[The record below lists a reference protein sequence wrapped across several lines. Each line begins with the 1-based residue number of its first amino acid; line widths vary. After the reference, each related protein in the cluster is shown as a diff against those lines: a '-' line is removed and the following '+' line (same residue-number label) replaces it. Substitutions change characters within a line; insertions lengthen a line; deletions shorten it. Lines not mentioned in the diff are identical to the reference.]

1 MTRRRELLRFLIA
14 GSSAVA
20 VDGGT
25 YAVLLRYFSHW
36 PSKMTSF
43 ILGSI
48 VAFLLN
54 KYWTFEKP
62 EPSGPEVIRFAVL
75 YTTTLLAN
83 TLVNS
88 GALWLT
94 NQVFLSFL
102 LATGTS
108 TVLNFLGQKFWVFG
122 GRLEHR

>member
-1 MTRRRELLRFLIA
+1 MTDRRELFRFLVA

-25 YAVLLRYFSHW
+25 YSLLLKFFAHA

-43 ILGSI
+43 ILGSV

-62 EPSGPEVIRFAVL
+62 EPSGPEVVRFAFL

-88 GALWLT
+88 GALWL
-94 NQVFLSFL
+94 VAHAAGLPFLFAGDRHQHGAEFSG
-102 LATGTS
+102 AEI
-108 TVLNFLGQKFWVFG
+108 LGVW
-122 GRLEHR
+122 